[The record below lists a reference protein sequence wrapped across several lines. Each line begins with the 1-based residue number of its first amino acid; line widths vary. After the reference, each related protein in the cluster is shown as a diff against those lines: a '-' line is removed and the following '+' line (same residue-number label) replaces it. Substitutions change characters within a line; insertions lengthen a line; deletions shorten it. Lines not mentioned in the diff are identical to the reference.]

1 VRDIS
6 IAVNKSV
13 EYSDIVALI
22 KKEAAGYLKN
32 IKLVDVYKGEQIA
45 AGSMGMTISLEFG
58 LNDRTLT
65 DDEVSEIQNKI
76 TQSLK
81 QELSIQIR

>member
-1 VRDIS
+1 MRDIS

-22 KKEAAGYLKN
+22 EKEAAGYLKN
-32 IKLVDVYKGEQIA
+32 IKLADVYKGEQIA
-45 AGSMGMTISLEFG
+45 AGSIGMTLCLEFG
-58 LNDRTLT
+58 LSDRTLT
-65 DDEVSEIQNKI
+65 DDEVTQIQDRI
-76 TQSLK
+76 TKSLK